1 METIRQAVTEVNTL
15 GQGRRPITTVA
26 GRVCG
31 QTGVAARFGVVLRA
45 DPANTEPIYV
55 GGANVTPG
63 TSETTDGFPLYP
75 GETLSLQIGDPHK
88 LYAIA
93 PTTAQYVFALWH

>member
-1 METIRQAVTEVNTL
+1 MESIRQAVTEVNTL
-15 GQGRRPITTVA
+15 GQNRRPIGTTA

-55 GGANVTPG
+55 GGSNVTAETEP
-63 TSETTDGFPLYP
+63 TTDGMPLYP
-75 GETLSLQIGDPHK
+75 GESLSLQIGDPHK

-93 PTTAQYVFALWH
+93 PTTTQYVFALWH